1 VIKINVDTYSDTYLI
16 QTFINDSKSLRCHQK
31 FDSPQGKKLGF
42 SHTQFYRKI
51 LALTD
56 HTPSE
61 FIRNIRLKMAAKM
74 FHGAH
79 RNITRV
85 LYSVGFNTPAYFAQC
100 FREVYGINPSE
111 YIKQKELTR

>member
-1 VIKINVDTYSDTYLI
+1 MKISAPEDDFLIRIMDCMKKHMTESEFNVAQL
-16 QTFINDSKSLRCHQK
+16 
-31 FDSPQGKKLGF
+31 GKELGF
-42 SHTQFYRKI
+42 SRTQLYRKI

-61 FIRNIRLKMAAKM
+61 FIRDIRLKMAARM
-74 FHGAH
+74 FHEGH

-85 LYSVGFNTPAYFAQC
+85 VYSVGFNTPAYFAKC

-111 YIKQKELTR
+111 YIKQRELTK